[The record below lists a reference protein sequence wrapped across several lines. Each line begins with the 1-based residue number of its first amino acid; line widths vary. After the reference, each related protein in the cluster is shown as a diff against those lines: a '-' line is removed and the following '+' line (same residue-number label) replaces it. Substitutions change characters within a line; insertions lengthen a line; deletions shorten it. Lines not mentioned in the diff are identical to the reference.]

1 MTPAI
6 NIIKRAGINYCLLEY
21 KHDASCR
28 SYGEEAAKAI
38 GVTPDR
44 IFKTLIVQIN
54 NDSKNL
60 AVVIIPV
67 SKHLNVKALAKTIVT
82 KNISMANTHDAEKST
97 GYQTGGI
104 SPIGQKNNL
113 STFIDISINNFETV
127 YVSAGKRGLQ
137 IELNPKDLISLT
149 EAILVSIGM

>member
-6 NIIKRAGINYCLLEY
+6 NIIKKANIIYSLHEY
-21 KHDASCR
+21 RHDTSCN
-28 SYGEEAAKAI
+28 SYGEEAINAI

-60 AVVIIPV
+60 AVAIIPV
-67 SKHLNVKALAKTIVT
+67 SKHLNMKALAKIIVT

-104 SPIGQKNNL
+104 SPIGQRNKL

-137 IELNPKDLISLT
+137 VELKPIDIVFLT
-149 EAILVSIGM
+149 EAILVSIGI